1 MNCNNNVYKL
11 AVYKLAVKIL
21 LIVAVIALVSCT
33 SLNES
38 KTEEQVLEQ
47 PSTNNATLALLDNA
61 LRHTESG
68 NLEAAAATLERA
80 LRIEPRNPQLWYRL
94 ALIRLDQ
101 GQHKLAANLA
111 AKSSSF
117 AANNA
122 VLINK
127 NRDLIELARSGNK

>member
-1 MNCNNNVYKL
+1 MNCNKNVYE
-11 AVYKLAVKIL
+11 LAVKIL
-21 LIVAVIALVSCT
+21 LMVAVVAMVGCT

-38 KTEEQVLEQ
+38 DTEEQVLDQ
-47 PSTNNATLALLDNA
+47 PSTNNATLALLDTA

-68 NLEAAAATLERA
+68 NMEAAAATLERA

-111 AKSSSF
+111 AKSNSF
-117 AANNA
+117 AANNT
-122 VLINK
+122 VLIKK
-127 NRDLIELARSGNK
+127 NRVLIELARSGNK